1 MALNSVVPH
10 VLEENFGW
18 WGVESR
24 RSGGRK
30 CCSCSGC
37 RRIVSDHLTI
47 LQSRVA
53 CSTRLTE
60 ALIWV
65 LTGRRIL
72 LLAKRNASVPR
83 FCGCEHPCGSVL
95 SACRRVLHH
104 SRWNGV
110 VPIGQSVNA
119 VGQQEALV
127 VESAQ
132 PSLLQ
137 LHCVNL
143 QGKINENY
151 IIAVR
156 Q

>member
-30 CCSCSGC
+30 CSSCSGC
-37 RRIVSDHLTI
+37 SCIVPDNLAV

-53 CSTRLTE
+53 CSARLTE
-60 ALIWV
+60 ALVRV
-65 LTGRRIL
+65 LAGRRIL
-72 LLAKRNASVPR
+72 VLTKRNASVPR

-95 SACRRVLHH
+95 SACRRVMHH
-104 SRWNGV
+104 YRWNGV

-132 PSLLQ
+132 PTLLR
-137 LHCVNL
+137 L
-143 QGKINENY
+143 K
-151 IIAVR
+151 
-156 Q
+156 